1 MLRLS
6 AGLLSLLAMPSSAG
20 INDDPIERLVRQLNT
35 SGGLWVNGATPLM
48 HQPRGT
54 EVAVLV
60 RKVLDGYEWGKGQ
73 PYRILDQR
81 QVEITSPPG
90 QSPYLAV
97 HVETEKVHRII
108 LLQFQRDEQWW
119 SRVLE
124 VPTP

>member
-6 AGLLSLLAMPSSAG
+6 AGLLSLLAMPHSTDV
-20 INDDPIERLVRQLNT
+20 NDDPIERLVKQLNR
-35 SGGLWVNGATPLM
+35 SGGLWVNGATPLV
-48 HQPRGT
+48 HYPRGT
-54 EVAVLV
+54 EIAVLV
-60 RKVLDGYEWGKGQ
+60 RKVLDGYDWGKGQ

-90 QSPYLAV
+90 QAPYVAV
-97 HVETEKVHRII
+97 LVETEQVRRIL

-124 VPTP
+124 VPSF